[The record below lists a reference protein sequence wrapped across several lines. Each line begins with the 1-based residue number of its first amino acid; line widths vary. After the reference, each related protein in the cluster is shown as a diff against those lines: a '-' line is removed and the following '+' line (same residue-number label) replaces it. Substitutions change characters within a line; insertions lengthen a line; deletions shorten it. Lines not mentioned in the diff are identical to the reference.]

1 MKRLVLAV
9 LVTLLL
15 VCLFPFAA
23 FAEDYSGK
31 SDAEL
36 METYNA
42 IRLELASRGYRAEG
56 KKVLFDSKGV
66 QIYVNGDYSVGKE
79 WYGSAL
85 KLPIVIVNNSGMNIC
100 VQMRNA
106 SVNGWGCETM
116 FSPEIPS
123 GKKVKDTLIFELDE
137 TDVTS
142 LSDFEDVEFCFHF
155 FDYDNW
161 MADGFDSDIIHLY
174 AG

>member
-42 IRLELASRGYRAEG
+42 IRLELVSRGYRAEG
-56 KKVLFDSKGV
+56 KKVLIDSMSV
-66 QIYVNGDYSVGKE
+66 QI
-79 WYGSAL
+79 
-85 KLPIVIVNNSGMNIC
+85 
-100 VQMRNA
+100 
-106 SVNGWGCETM
+106 
-116 FSPEIPS
+116 
-123 GKKVKDTLIFELDE
+123 
-137 TDVTS
+137 
-142 LSDFEDVEFCFHF
+142 
-155 FDYDNW
+155 
-161 MADGFDSDIIHLY
+161 
-174 AG
+174 